1 MKKKK
6 IILKRGTNERGIMS
20 TDKRRREPSRCIV
33 TAVIDESRD
42 HWMSHPS
49 VQVTAQERARTLART
64 RAHTHTLSCIVIR
77 LLAFQIKIE
86 SCSPLLQASQSAEGE
101 VCSAKAFAIFCMR
114 ASSGVTRATCH
125 PLIP

>member
-6 IILKRGTNERGIMS
+6 IISKRGTNERGIMS
-20 TDKRRREPSRCIV
+20 TNKRRREPRRCIV

-42 HWMSHPS
+42 HRMSHPS
-49 VQVTAQERARTLART
+49 VQGTAQERAR
-64 RAHTHTLSCIVIR
+64 AHAHVHAHTLSCIVIR

-101 VCSAKAFAIFCMR
+101 VCGGKAFAIFCMP